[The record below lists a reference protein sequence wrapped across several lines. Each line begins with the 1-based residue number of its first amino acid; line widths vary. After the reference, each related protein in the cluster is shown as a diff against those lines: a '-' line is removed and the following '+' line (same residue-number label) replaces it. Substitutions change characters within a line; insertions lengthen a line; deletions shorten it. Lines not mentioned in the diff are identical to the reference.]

1 MKQSR
6 AYENT
11 KTIMF
16 IGLLSLISSVNAADI
31 YIPNG
36 SFEGLSATIN
46 PPVILGTT
54 SGNIG
59 AWTADIKS
67 FLDLGGDIQVGT
79 AAAVGGPTP
88 PDGTNEL
95 DINLPASILASA
107 SLSQTLTNKYLP
119 DSTYVLSVAL
129 DQGTIAN
136 LISGATLSLN
146 AGSTSLA
153 SLSGATLASILN
165 NGSGFQTV
173 TLTNKTG
180 NTVPTNCINIS
191 LSDTGL
197 TSIGG
202 NVYVD
207 NFKLTVNPTQ
217 IQLNSAANPST
228 GNLTFSGS
236 GGAPNATYEIITSTN
251 LFAFTT
257 NWATI
262 NTNHFDAN
270 GNFSV
275 NIKPDANIPYRFFRL
290 FMP

>member
-1 MKQSR
+1 MKTQ
-6 AYENT
+6 
-11 KTIMF
+11 KTIIF

-67 FLDLGGDIQVGT
+67 FLDLGGDIQVET

-270 GNFSV
+270 GGTAF
-275 NIKPDANIPYRFFRL
+275 D
-290 FMP
+290 